1 MTREINIRL
10 NANRAKVVHT
20 GYKFASG
27 DKGIVFKIAVEELE
41 TAGTTAKIVFKRSN
55 GTSVEASV
63 EGEDGIYSYTTL
75 GNEFAVIGL
84 VVADVKFYEGGK
96 RISTCTFDF
105 GVTSDTMDG
114 IGAGTAGYSDTL
126 ERMKESMEQTESEM
140 LAVET
145 RAEEILQQM
154 REAAEGAE
162 DDVEAAE
169 KKMADL
175 TAELEALYREY
186 EEAFGTSGPFNPRG
200 VYSATETYTVRD
212 MVTHNDASWVC
223 YRNCTGETPSE
234 SSNCWQKLAI
244 QVVDAQTLG
253 GHGAEYFAPAEQV
266 SGTAVLNTSI
276 LEKALTLE
284 TGVYQFKLGGGN
296 YTGKDLPNTNYVYG
310 NATVFI
316 WAKNNM
322 ALVVLWGTSHINT
335 PIATQFYNGNWREKW
350 LLSATTADLTTEL
363 AKYLLLTGGTI
374 DGNVDQIVT
383 ASTFVRHKLKNPVR
397 NIDHVIYASGDYV
410 QFDNT
415 NNKAIYTSKADG
427 TNTFNGHSSED
438 LPLDGGGTVS
448 ADNTTPLRL
457 KNNLGDNLYLQC
469 LGSSGTLGFF
479 GFIGKDRPVFIGSD
493 AATVR
498 DLLHTGNSAK
508 VHIGTSAPSDTA
520 SLWYDT
526 ANKKVKAYID
536 GAWTAAA

>member
-84 VVADVKFYEGGK
+84 VVADVKFYEGEK

-200 VYSATETYTVRD
+200 AYSGTETYTVRD
-212 MVTHNDASWVC
+212 MVTYNDASWIC
-223 YRNCTGETPSE
+223 YRNCTGATPSE

-253 GHGAEYFAPAEQV
+253 GHGAEYFAPKED
-266 SGTAVLNTSI
+266 
-276 LEKALTLE
+276 
-284 TGVYQFKLGGGN
+284 F
-296 YTGKDLPNTNYVYG
+296 
-310 NATVFI
+310 
-316 WAKNNM
+316 
-322 ALVVLWGTSHINT
+322 
-335 PIATQFYNGNWREKW
+335 
-350 LLSATTADLTTEL
+350 
-363 AKYLLLTGGTI
+363 AKYLPLDGSLTSNYNKVSNLDNFFSGICLFTGSIANMPSSSHWLVIAGSAGSGTVIQVAFDLLQNSGAKQRYRGGTTWNKWEDLKVNCLSLTGGQVKGTFSVRSDTANAIWTDINNTLRRVYQTI
-374 DGNVDQIVT
+374 YSDGG
-383 ASTFVRHKLKNPVR
+383 
-397 NIDHVIYASGDYV
+397 YALV
-410 QFDNT
+410 
-415 NNKAIYTSKADG
+415 DG
-427 TNTFNGHSSED
+427 TNGKNIILSMLDGENNTFYGHSSKD
-438 LPLDGGGTVS
+438 LPLDGGGMVS
-448 ADNTTPLRL
+448 TDNTTPLRL
-457 KNNLGDNLYLQC
+457 KNNLGDNLSLQC

-508 VHIGTSAPSDTA
+508 VHIGTSVPSDTV